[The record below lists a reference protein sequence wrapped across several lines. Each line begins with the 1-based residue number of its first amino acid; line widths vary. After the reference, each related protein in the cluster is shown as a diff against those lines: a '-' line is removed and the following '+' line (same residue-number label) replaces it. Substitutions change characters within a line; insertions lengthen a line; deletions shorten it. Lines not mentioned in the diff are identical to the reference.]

1 MAAMA
6 IDLDIAA
13 LERRKQRLGEDIR
26 RQERLLEQVRGRVAT
41 AQRERVAAAVD
52 DFDKQV
58 SELREASR
66 WLAESRRKLIER
78 LRVEAPARAERGE
91 QLDLARICAN

>member
-1 MAAMA
+1 MA

-26 RQERLLEQVRGRVAT
+26 RQKRLLEQVRGRVAT

-58 SELREASR
+58 SELREANR

-78 LRVEAPARAERGE
+78 LRVEAPARADRGE